1 MANRREKIWNDIN
14 KNSQFANF
22 REKTEY
28 KLGSAFK
35 DLDLS
40 TDETL
45 DDLEDPNRD
54 DQDWEV
60 RGW

>member
-1 MANRREKIWNDIN
+1 M
-14 KNSQFANF
+14 
-22 REKTEY
+22 
-28 KLGSAFK
+28 GSAFK

-45 DDLEDPNRD
+45 DDLEDPNRN

-60 RGW
+60 RGMVVGDVQSGKTSIK